1 MIEILINE
9 FDWVSSRERL
19 NEIIRK
25 LTVSGWK
32 RFGNNGTVVFF
43 KDITL
48 EHAQKEMQVLNIT
61 ELEPE
66 EWYEELYFHN
76 IF

>member
-9 FDWVSSRERL
+9 FDWVSNRKRL
-19 NEIIRK
+19 NVILNK
-25 LTVSGWK
+25 LMVVGWK

-43 KDITL
+43 KDIPL
-48 EHAQKEMQVLNIT
+48 EEAKNEIKVLGIP
-61 ELEPE
+61 EVEPE
-66 EWYEELYFHN
+66 EWYEELYSNH

>member
-48 EHAQKEMQVLNIT
+48 EHAQKEMRVLNIT